1 MNNKSTT
8 QCSTKNKSKSTIK
21 RIMQLI
27 KPYKITF
34 IAAQIT
40 AVVSVA
46 LTLYAPV
53 IIGEGIDLIIGKGR
67 VDFTALLPLLIR
79 LAVVAVLTAAAQWVM
94 NICNNRI
101 TYGAVNDV
109 RIQAFDNL
117 QEVPLKFIDS
127 HNYGDIISRITTDA
141 DQLSDGLIMG
151 FSQLFTGIATIIGTL
166 IFMFSVNIV
175 ISAAVVI
182 ITPLSFF
189 VARFV
194 SKHTYDMFKA
204 QTEIRSEITTLTEE
218 IIGNQKPV
226 RAFGYADEALNKFDG
241 INKRLQKVGLK
252 AVFFSSLTNPSTRFV
267 NNLVYA
273 AVGTV
278 GAFAVMGSFGT
289 GLALTVG
296 QLSCLL
302 TYANQYTKPFNEIS
316 GVITELQNAF
326 ASAKHLFELIDE
338 PRQSPD
344 SDNSRILTEADGNV
358 KIDNVSFSYTP
369 DTSLI
374 ENFNLSVK
382 PGQRIAIVGPTGC
395 GKTTFINL
403 LMRFYD
409 VTDGSICVS
418 GADINNITRD
428 SLRRNFGMVL
438 QDTWLKSATIRENIA
453 YGKPNAT
460 DEEIKA
466 AAKAAYADSF
476 IRRLPKGYD
485 TVISEDGDN
494 LSGGQKQLLCIAR
507 VMLTLPPMLILDEAT
522 SSIDT
527 RTEIRVQRAFEKMML
542 GRTSFIVAHRL
553 STIRNADVILVMNNG
568 RIAEQGTH
576 NELMAKHGFYSEL
589 YNSMYSGRA
598 EEEAMG

>member
-1 MNNKSTT
+1 M
-8 QCSTKNKSKSTIK
+8 TKKETLLSIV
-21 RIMQLI
+21 RLI
-27 KPYKITF
+27 KPYKYIF
-34 IAAQIT
+34 VIAQIM
-40 AVVSVA
+40 AALSVG
-46 LTLYAPV
+46 LTLYIPV
-53 IIGEGIDLIIGKGR
+53 IIGQAIDMIISKGC
-67 VDFTALLPLLIR
+67 VDFTGLLPLLVR
-79 LAVVAVLTAAAQWVM
+79 LGIVAVLTAAAQWIM

-109 RIQAFDNL
+109 RVKAFDNL
-117 QEVPLKFIDS
+117 QELPLKYIDS
-127 HNYGDIISRITTDA
+127 KNHGDIISRITTDA

-151 FSQLFTGIATIIGTL
+151 FSQLFTGIATILGTL
-166 IFMFSVNIV
+166 IFMFSVNVI
-175 ISAAVVI
+175 ISAAVVV

-189 VARFV
+189 VAKFV

-204 QTEIRSEITTLTEE
+204 QTEIRSDITTLTEE

-226 RAFGYADEALNKFDG
+226 RAFGYEEEAQKQFEG
-241 INKRLQKVGLK
+241 INNKLQKVGLK

-278 GAFAVMGSFGT
+278 GAFAVMGRFGT

-326 ASAKHLFELIDE
+326 ASAKHLFELINE
-338 PRQSPD
+338 PKQTPD
-344 SDNSRILTEADGNV
+344 NKDARVLSESDGKVSIQ
-358 KIDNVSFSYTP
+358 NVSFSYQEEVP
-369 DTSLI
+369 LI
-374 ENFNLSVK
+374 KDFNLEVK

-409 VTDGSICVS
+409 VTGGNIFVS
-418 GADINNITRD
+418 GTDIKKITRD
-428 SLRRNFGMVL
+428 SLRSNFGMVL
-438 QDTWLKSATIRENIA
+438 QDTWLKSASIRDNIA

-460 DEEIKA
+460 DEEVVA

-476 IRRLPKGYD
+476 IRRLPDGYD
-485 TVISEDGDN
+485 TVISEDGEN
-494 LSGGQKQLLCIAR
+494 ISQGQKQLLCIAR
-507 VMLTLPPMLILDEAT
+507 VMLCLPPILILDEAT

-527 RTEIRVQRAFEKMML
+527 RTEIKVQRAFESMMQ
-542 GRTSFIVAHRL
+542 GRTSFVVAHRL
-553 STIRNADVILVMNNG
+553 STIRNSDVIIVMNNG
-568 RIAEQGTH
+568 CIKEQGTH
-576 NELMAKHGFYSEL
+576 NELMANNGFYKEL
-589 YNSMYSGRA
+589 YNSMYNGNTDD
-598 EEEAMG
+598 

>member
-1 MNNKSTT
+1 M
-8 QCSTKNKSKSTIK
+8 TKKETLLNIIK
-21 RIMQLI
+21 LI
-27 KPYKITF
+27 KPYKHIF
-34 IAAQIT
+34 VIAQVMA
-40 AVVSVA
+40 AVSVA

-53 IIGEGIDLIIGKGR
+53 VIGQAIDMIISKGC
-67 VDFTALLPLLIR
+67 VDFSGLLPLLVR
-79 LAVVAVLTAAAQWVM
+79 LGIVAVLTAAAQWIM

-109 RIQAFDNL
+109 RVKAFDNL
-117 QEVPLKFIDS
+117 QELPLKYIDS
-127 HNYGDIISRITTDA
+127 KNHGDIISRITTDA

-151 FSQLFTGIATIIGTL
+151 FSQLFTGVATILGTL
-166 IFMFSVNIV
+166 IFMFSVNVI
-175 ISAAVVI
+175 ISAAVVV

-189 VARFV
+189 VAKFV
-194 SKHTYDMFKA
+194 SRHTYDMFKA
-204 QTEIRSEITTLTEE
+204 QTEIRSDITTLTEE

-226 RAFGYADEALNKFDG
+226 RAFGYEEEAQKQFEG
-241 INKRLQKVGLK
+241 INNKLQKVGLK

-338 PRQSPD
+338 PKQTPD
-344 SDNSRILTEADGNV
+344 SEDARVLTESDGKV
-358 KIDNVSFSYTP
+358 SIQNVSFSYQKDVP
-369 DTSLI
+369 LI
-374 ENFNLSVK
+374 KDFNLEVK
-382 PGQRIAIVGPTGC
+382 PGQRIAVVGPTGC

-409 VTDGSICVS
+409 VTGGSISVS
-418 GADINNITRD
+418 GTDIKDITRD
-428 SLRRNFGMVL
+428 SLRSNFGMVL
-438 QDTWLKSATIRENIA
+438 QDTWLKSASIRDNIA

-460 DEEIKA
+460 DEEVVA

-476 IRRLPKGYD
+476 IRRLPNGYD
-485 TVISEDGDN
+485 TVISEDGEN
-494 LSGGQKQLLCIAR
+494 ISQGQKQLLCIAR
-507 VMLTLPPMLILDEAT
+507 VMLCLPPILILDEAT

-527 RTEIRVQRAFEKMML
+527 RTEIKVQRAFEDMMV
-542 GRTSFIVAHRL
+542 GRTSFVVAHRL
-553 STIRNADVILVMNNG
+553 STIRNSDVIIVMDNG
-568 RIAEQGTH
+568 CIKEQGTH
-576 NELMAKHGFYSEL
+576 NELMANNGFYKEL
-589 YNSMYSGRA
+589 YNSMYSGNTD
-598 EEEAMG
+598 EN